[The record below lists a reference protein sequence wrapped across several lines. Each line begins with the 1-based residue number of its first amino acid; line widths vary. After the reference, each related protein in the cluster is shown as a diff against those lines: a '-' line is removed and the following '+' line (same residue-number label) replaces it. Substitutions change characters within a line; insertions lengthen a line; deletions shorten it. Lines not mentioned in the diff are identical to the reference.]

1 MTLAAPPGHPVQ
13 CYVLLDDVGCLTL
26 SKGKLERERNWAMA
40 AMVTKKLQKG
50 NPKCHQT
57 RDRGLVSNQK
67 LRVYLVFIGRTE
79 KLRGFVKGTLV

>member
-1 MTLAAPPGHPVQ
+1 
-13 CYVLLDDVGCLTL
+13 
-26 SKGKLERERNWAMA
+26 MA